1 MFEDLDKI
9 FAFIGCLWFV
19 GGIALGAFLVAIA
32 WRFLS

>member
-9 FAFIGCLWFV
+9 LAFIGCLWFF
-19 GGIALGAFLVAIA
+19 GGIALGAIAVGIA